1 MSIDWVSF
9 APWSALI
16 GGLVI
21 GVAASML
28 VLMNGR
34 IAGIAGII
42 GGLLRPV
49 TGDVGWRVAFV
60 IGLIAAPIVYS
71 FVASLP
77 PINVDASYPVVV
89 IAGILVG
96 VGTRYGSGCTS
107 GHGVCGIS
115 RLSVRSIVATIIFM
129 TAGFATVYAV
139 RHVMGA

>member
-1 MSIDWVSF
+1 MSVDWVSF

-21 GVAASML
+21 GIAASML

-42 GGLLRPV
+42 GGLLRADP
-49 TGDVGWRVAFV
+49 GDVGWRVAFV
-60 IGLIAAPIVYS
+60 IGLIAAPMVYS
-71 FVASLP
+71 AVASLP
-77 PINVDASYPVVV
+77 RINVDASYPVVI
-89 IAGILVG
+89 IAGMLVG

-129 TAGFATVYAV
+129 TAGFATVYVV
-139 RHVMGA
+139 RHVIGT